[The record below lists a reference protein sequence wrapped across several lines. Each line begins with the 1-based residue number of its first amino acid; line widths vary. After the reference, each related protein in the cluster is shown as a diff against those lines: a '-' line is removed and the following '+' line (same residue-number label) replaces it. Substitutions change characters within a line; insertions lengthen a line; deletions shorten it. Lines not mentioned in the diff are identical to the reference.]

1 MQATEKKI
9 GFEVTELVLS
19 RVCIQNQSTR
29 ADRGKTAARTTT
41 TMVSNGTCVF
51 RVCLVT
57 SAAAT
62 AAAAAENNIA
72 WLLRKGVQTK

>member
-19 RVCIQNQSTR
+19 RVCIKNQSTR
-29 ADRGKTAARTTT
+29 ADRGKTAARTMT

-57 SAAAT
+57 SD
-62 AAAAAENNIA
+62 AAAENNIA